1 MQTHFPEKLNSDNM
15 DRTANFYSG
24 PSYRYGGGAMP
35 VFSGSRRQRGGSI
48 FGALKR
54 LFWPVI
60 TSLGKKIAKRGA
72 SEAVGLAGDVVKDAF
87 LSKDVGESLKSN
99 AKRRALDLGKY
110 SADQGLDAMR
120 NMIGSGKRRRKTRTK
135 RQRPVLRKRKTTA
148 KRRKSKPRKKQRR
161 VTAKPLF

>member
-1 MQTHFPEKLNSDNM
+1 M
-15 DRTANFYSG
+15 DRTATFYSG

-54 LFWPVI
+54 LFMPVI

-87 LSKDVGESLKSN
+87 LFKNVGESLKSN

-110 SADQGLDAMR
+110 SADEGLDAMR
-120 NMIGSGKRRRKTRTK
+120 NMIGSGKRRRKARAK
-135 RQRPVLRKRKTTA
+135 SRRSSLRKRKIGA
-148 KRRKSKPRKKQRR
+148 KKRKSKPRKKQRR
-161 VTAKPLF
+161 VRSKALF